1 MSKVSEERLNV
12 CAKFD
17 DDTFYTQFQS
27 YYNIVAQVHSVVLTA
42 RNIYVLRVWRGSSFG
57 PEYLKEK
64 REAEMFHINQEM
76 FGSYIVAPD
85 TRILKIIK
93 NFGKSYL
100 IEIVVYDNHIETVK
114 KLKSLDFVAIKNV
127 HAYNRENYLTMTL
140 HGGNGGFDRGIWV
153 VPETSEN
160 LNFQKMRA
168 ACNSLLMSVQNDPDN
183 VQEFGNSNSDEAGF
197 DVPVIQRNP
206 KEDQIAK
213 ACNKIVIGDQI
224 SVDYFVKSS
233 KCNYHFL
240 THAHTDHCRGIN
252 AKFPH
257 KVYCSKETA
266 KILNLVV
273 GEPLPEDMIHPLEL
287 NIPYKFDNFQVT
299 AIDANHCPGAVMFVF
314 QGPLIDEIAGGPIL
328 CTGDFRAEASY
339 MRQFENEKLS
349 WVKDIDYSR
358 IYLDNTYFSVDVAF
372 TSREIS
378 EQLLQ
383 NEIMNHPDTDIVL
396 PLHRLGRE
404 RIIENL
410 SSKIFE
416 PILVYPEKLSIGKAL
431 GFFYEYGIPNQK
443 RKIQVVKRSEW
454 RMPDVAPEKSII
466 VIEVTQVDHLIG
478 KASESN
484 SNIKIPYSDHSSREE
499 ILKFLKYF
507 KFKEVYPTSKSYS
520 KAEFKTMMEAG
531 KAFTEENLEKQLEL
545 HTFVEKSPI
554 IGSPIA
560 EPRIPG
566 HVYRSDFPEGQCP
579 FPRGV
584 VWQDEHEE
592 CMTGDLDEWEEG
604 PPETIHEAIA
614 RSRKLIRPRTTTT

>member
-1 MSKVSEERLNV
+1 MSKFSEDRLNL

-17 DDTFYTQFQS
+17 DDTYYTNFQS

-57 PEYLKEK
+57 PEHLKEK
-64 REAEMFHINQEM
+64 REAGMFHINEEM
-76 FGSYIVAPD
+76 FGSYIVPPD
-85 TRILKIIK
+85 NQILKVIER
-93 NFGKSYL
+93 FGKSYL
-100 IEIVVYDNHIETVK
+100 IEIVVYDDHIETVK
-114 KLKSLDFVAIKNV
+114 TLKSLDFVAIKNV
-127 HAYNRENYLTMTL
+127 HAFTRGDYLTMTL
-140 HGGNGGFDRGIWV
+140 HGGNGSFDRGIWV

-160 LNFQKMRA
+160 SNFQKMRE
-168 ACNSLLMSVQNDPDN
+168 ACNVLLMSVQNDTDD
-183 VQEFGNSNSDEAGF
+183 VQEFGTLGSDETGC
-197 DVPVIQRNP
+197 DVPVISRNP
-206 KEDQIAK
+206 EERQIAK

-240 THAHTDHCRGIN
+240 THAHADHCRGIS
-252 AKFPH
+252 AKFPN

-266 KILNLVV
+266 KILHLVV
-273 GEPLPEDMIHPLEL
+273 GEPLPEDLIHPLEL
-287 NIPYKFDNFQVT
+287 NIPYKFEHLQVT

-314 QGPLIDEIAGGPIL
+314 QGPLIDEIAGGPVL

-383 NEIMNHPDTDIVL
+383 NEIMDHPDTDIVL

-416 PILVYPEKLSIGKAL
+416 PVFVYPEKLAIGKAL

-443 RKIQVVKRSEW
+443 RKIQVVKRNGW
-454 RMPDVAPEKSII
+454 KMPDATEKPII
-466 VIEVTQVDHLIG
+466 VVEVTQVEHLYG
-478 KASESN
+478 ATSESN

-507 KFKEVYPTSKSYS
+507 KFKEIYPTSKSYS
-520 KAEFKTMMEAG
+520 KAEFKTMMQAG
-531 KAFTEENLEKQLEL
+531 KTFTEENLEKQLEL
-545 HTFVEKSPI
+545 HTFLEKCPEK
-554 IGSPIA
+554 SPIA

-566 HVYRSDFPEGQCP
+566 RVYRSDFAESQCP

-604 PPETIHEAIA
+604 PPQTIHEAIA